1 MNLRLLGI
9 PIIDITKISSKEIN
23 GIKCILINALNFTF
37 TFGSK
42 SGDHL
47 HFGLGILRWEI
58 FWGFSI
64 WEKNGK

>member
-9 PIIDITKISSKEIN
+9 PIIDINKITSQSVN
-23 GIKCILINALNFTF
+23 GFKVILMNALNFTF

-47 HFGLGILRWEI
+47 HFALGILRWEL